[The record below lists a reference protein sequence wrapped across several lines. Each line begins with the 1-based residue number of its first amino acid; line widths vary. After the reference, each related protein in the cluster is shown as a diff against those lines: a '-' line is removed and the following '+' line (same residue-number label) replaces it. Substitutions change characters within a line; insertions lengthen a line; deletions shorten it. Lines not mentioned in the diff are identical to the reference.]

1 MEDLPIIT
9 IQDGDLTFE
18 IRNPRYVSNDPTGFV
33 CDLNHPE
40 LGWIPYGVC
49 DGDAEDT
56 FCYKIWK
63 IKDSLDI
70 AEYIPPEPVVP
81 TLDEIRQQINVL
93 RENKIVELENYRSY
107 LRNTET
113 ASYDNDSFLIRQ
125 EDQNNMNTYY
135 SRAIAMKMGVV
146 PSDTFTIMSVTN
158 TAHTFTPDQIIELSK
173 IMYVKVEEIYQR
185 HWYAQNVLLANAVT
199 ADEINAV
206 QIPLSL

>member
-1 MEDLPIIT
+1 M
-9 IQDGDLTFE
+9 
-18 IRNPRYVSNDPTGFV
+18 IRLFFYDSTWFNVDNDTDAQNLLDKGAIEYTSEQIKGVEGNEAWVSNDTMFQ
-33 CDLNHPE
+33 
-40 LGWIPYGVC
+40 
-49 DGDAEDT
+49 
-56 FCYKIWK
+56 
-63 IKDSLDI
+63 
-70 AEYIPPEPVVP
+70 
-81 TLDEIRQQINVL
+81 DENGEWYYRRINENTDINVL